1 LTRKCESGF
10 MLSYSCLLSAHQ
22 KELQII
28 NEIRSSKI

>member
-1 LTRKCESGF
+1 VGLCSLT
-10 MLSYSCLLSAHQ
+10 LLFAHQ